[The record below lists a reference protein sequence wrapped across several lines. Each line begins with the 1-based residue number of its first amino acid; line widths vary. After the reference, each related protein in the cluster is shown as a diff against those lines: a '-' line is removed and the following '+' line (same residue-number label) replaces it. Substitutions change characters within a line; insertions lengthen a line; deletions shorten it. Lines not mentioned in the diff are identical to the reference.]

1 MKDNPSEQ
9 SFERNSCG
17 DQITETDSEF
27 NISPKQLRKKIF
39 VEVVLIAII
48 AACFNAVFIALIENN
63 VYRIEIFSL
72 SVNADFVLF
81 LGVVIFIFFL
91 VFCIKK
97 QDKIILKSLLLFSVF
112 SFLCALSVLMN
123 SEILFIFDM
132 AVTFILAVIA
142 VRSFNGILKRLFI
155 PFMSVLFLLSF
166 FNGYLQLFADYSVD
180 FSADYFY
187 ISSRQIT
194 QNKDDVHH
202 YSSEFYSS
210 DFFEETEF
218 VGDLYIIST
227 HEQFERLFLN
237 NNGSYFW
244 NASNEN
250 KNVIGKCFADM
261 LKETEKYD
269 EAFFSEYVL
278 MPVCKLSRYSD
289 ISVEIDKVSFRET
302 KRIVEGLC
310 YVSQTRGTESDN
322 IETVCICLIQ
332 MKKADIQGL
341 LSQISRK
348 SNMLSGGQVAITDV
362 F

>member
-9 SFERNSCG
+9 SFECNTFG
-17 DQITETDSEF
+17 NQIPETDSEF
-27 NISPKQLRKKIF
+27 NISPKQRRKKIF
-39 VEVVLIAII
+39 VEVVVIAII
-48 AACFNAVFIALIENN
+48 AVSFNAVFMALIENN
-63 VYRIEIFSL
+63 IYRIEIFSL

-91 VFCIKK
+91 VFCIRK
-97 QDKIILKSLLLFSVF
+97 QDKVILKSLLLFSVF
-112 SFLCALSVLMN
+112 SLICALSVLMN
-123 SEILFIFDM
+123 SEILFIFYM
-132 AVTFILAVIA
+132 TVTFIFAVIA
-142 VRSFNGILKRLFI
+142 IRSFNGILKRLFI
-155 PFMSVLFLLSF
+155 PFMSVLFLLSVL
-166 FNGYLQLFADYSVD
+166 NGYLQLFADYSID

-202 YSSEFYSS
+202 YSSGFYSS
-210 DFFEETEF
+210 DFFEGIEF
-218 VGDLYIIST
+218 VSDLYIIST
-227 HEQFERLFLN
+227 YEQFERLFLS

-244 NASNEN
+244 EALNEN
-250 KNVIGKCFADM
+250 KDVIGKSFADM
-261 LKETEKYD
+261 IKKTGKYD

-278 MPVCKLSRYSD
+278 MPVFKLSGYSD

-310 YVSQTRGTESDN
+310 YINQTRGTESDS

-332 MKKADIQGL
+332 MKKADIQDL
-341 LSQISRK
+341 LSQISGK
-348 SNMLSGGQVAITDV
+348 GNMLSGGQVSITSV